1 VVHYFAIGLG
11 STTTALS
18 SAAVATSLSGIG
30 IATGA
35 PLGDIAALFGCAS
48 TFMTGANKKL
58 QTQVKQTTD
67 SQRSVRRISKRKFPV
82 WPPNEY
88 FFLQNK
94 YRALF

>member
-1 VVHYFAIGLG
+1 VVHYFANGLG
-11 STTTALS
+11 SNITALS

-35 PLGDIAALFGCAS
+35 PLEDIAALFGCAS
-48 TFMTGANKKL
+48 TVMTGANKKL

-67 SQRSVRRISKRKFPV
+67 SHRRVRRISQKKFPV

-94 YRALF
+94 HRVLF